1 MPHYI
6 TFKEVDLSYSH
17 FVSVRD
23 KSESNDVIRLI
34 KNNKGKVCL
43 SSNYSIAERAIL
55 FVSKIPWLSDFK
67 CISNYKQEIK
77 FQQHDAVIA
86 FLETLN
92 KGFDNTFSLDCLPE
106 VKSGGGI

>member
-1 MPHYI
+1 MPHCI

-17 FVSVRD
+17 FVSVCD
-23 KSESNDVIRLI
+23 KSESDDVIRLI
-34 KNNKGKVCL
+34 RNNKGEVCL
-43 SSNYSIAERAIL
+43 SSNYSIAEHAIL

-67 CISNYKQEIK
+67 CISNYKQEIE

-92 KGFDNTFSLDCLPE
+92 KGFGNTFSLDRLPE